1 MKEGRYEYQDKIG
14 EGGMATVYRGVQL
27 SLDRPVAIKVL
38 SATLSD
44 NPSIIKRFKRESLII
59 ARLNHPNIIHVID
72 RGMTSKGRPVFV
84 MEFVEGVNLADAIRD
99 SLYDFNQKVDVIVQI
114 CKGVAYAHKLDVIHR
129 DIKPANIIID
139 EEGFAKLLDFG
150 IASFFKAEKED
161 GPDETR
167 LIMGTEAYMAPE
179 QHQGISETSN
189 LSDIYS
195 LGVVMHELFTGR
207 LPVNDF
213 SLIQSTPGVTSA
225 LAALVKDC
233 LAEVPEDRPSSV
245 EEVKTRILVAMK
257 GQHIAEDKA
266 SRAGEGLAAI
276 KNKFGL
282 LDVLQEDKHGAVY
295 LYEDKASHKLLV
307 IKKRTESVAGY
318 REAMMLHKLKH
329 PNLVNVLGTSKNDS
343 VFIVVMDYISGGSL
357 QDRLIQPME
366 VQLFLSLATQMCRGL
381 SFAHQN
387 RIFHGNLRP
396 SNVLLSADMQ
406 VKVSDFGLD
415 EHYRVRANDRNWYG
429 DRGTK
434 TDELSDIFSLG
445 AIFYHAL
452 TGTPPDFKDGNVIKT
467 QIFTKLPLDLQQ
479 LVSRMLSKDKDLR
492 PQSVESI
499 ISELL
504 PLVVEPKT
512 LVKQVDTTPVVLE
525 TKADDS
531 KKKIS
536 WLFIMVMI
544 LTVLSLTLNVL
555 LLQDD
560 KGLLQSV
567 ILENLADWLESSGIN

>member
-44 NPSIIKRFKRESLII
+44 NPSIIKLFKRESLII

-72 RGMTSKGRPVFV
+72 RGTTTKGRPVFV
-84 MEFVEGVNLADAIRD
+84 MEFVKGVNLADAIRD
-99 SLYDFNQKVDVIVQI
+99 NLYGFNQKVDVVIQL

-129 DIKPANIIID
+129 DIKPANIIVD

-161 GPDETR
+161 GPAETD
-167 LIMGTEAYMAPE
+167 LVMGTEAYMAPE
-179 QHQGISETSN
+179 QHQGISETST

-195 LGVVMHELFTGR
+195 LGVVMYELFSGG
-207 LPVNDF
+207 LPANDF
-213 SLIQSTPGVTSA
+213 TQLQVAPNMTPVLVDLITE
-225 LAALVKDC
+225 C
-233 LAEVPEDRPSSV
+233 LAPSPEDRPSSIDDV
-245 EEVKTRILVAMK
+245 RTRLLVAMK

-295 LYEDKASHKLLV
+295 LYEDKATHKLLV

-318 REAMMLHKLKH
+318 REAKILHALKH
-329 PNLVNVLGTSKNDS
+329 PNLVNVLGTSKNGN
-343 VFIVVMDYISGGSL
+343 VFIVVMGYISGGSL
-357 QDRLIQPME
+357 QERLIQPMAL
-366 VQLFLSLATQMCRGL
+366 QLFLDLAVQMSRGL

-396 SNVLLSADMQ
+396 SNVLLSADMK
-406 VKVSDFGLD
+406 VRVSDFGLD
-415 EHYRVRANDRNWYG
+415 EHYRVRANEKSWYG
-429 DRGTK
+429 ERGVEK
-434 TDELSDIFSLG
+434 DELSDIFSLG

-452 TGTPPDFKDGNVIKT
+452 TGVPPDFKDGSVVKT
-467 QIFTKLPLDLQQ
+467 QLFTTLPLDLQR
-479 LVSRMLSKDKDLR
+479 LVGRMLSKDRYAR

-512 LVKQVDTTPVVLE
+512 AIKSIEAVPVILE
-525 TKADDS
+525 TIKDDPKRKLS
-531 KKKIS
+531 WQFVLIS
-536 WLFIMVMI
+536 MLAVMS
-544 LTVLSLTLNVL
+544 VTLNVFFL
-555 LLQDD
+555 RDD
-560 KGLLQSV
+560 GGFLREL
-567 ILENLADWLESSGIN
+567 ILEQWVVWIQLTGLN